1 MGSGRDKRKKQ
12 KGKQP
17 GLGATK
23 TEKKTALNATKEQRR
38 AESKAAV
45 RSPVQSQTTRKLVS
59 GFPGIKTRV
68 KCTKRCMR
76 RLLW

>member
-45 RSPVQSQTTRKLVS
+45 RSLVQRQPTRTVVS
-59 GFPGIKTRV
+59 GFPSIKTREN
-68 KCTKRCMR
+68 CTKRCMR
-76 RLLW
+76 GMLW